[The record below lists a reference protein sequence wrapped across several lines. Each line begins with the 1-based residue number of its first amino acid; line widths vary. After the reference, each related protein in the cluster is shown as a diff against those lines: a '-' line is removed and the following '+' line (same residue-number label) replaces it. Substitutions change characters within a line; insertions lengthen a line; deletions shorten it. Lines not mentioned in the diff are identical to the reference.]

1 LLNVPAG
8 RPVRAA
14 CTSTRH
20 LEQPDEHVTIRIFQH
35 YWQLPLALLAVL
47 EGAIF
52 LAALHYVAPLTLSSP
67 MPPSQHPA
75 PWIPHS
81 LLFAGIMFVSMAAM
95 GLYNSRQRAR
105 LAGLLS
111 RVAASMLGGAMVIA
125 VILYLF
131 PVLRIERGA
140 LLLSTL
146 VSFGAVAVVRVLFD
160 LIVDEDVFKRR
171 VLVYGAGRRAAS
183 IARLRRRSDRR
194 GFVIV
199 GYVTAEGDELS
210 ALRDHEHLVR
220 PGQDLLTFCQARR
233 IDEIVVA
240 MDDRR
245 RRFPMDQLLECRLEG
260 VEVNEL
266 VTFLERETGKV
277 RLDILNPS
285 WMIFAEGFRQ
295 GRAQG
300 IFERLFDV
308 VASFVM
314 LTATAPVMLLTAA
327 AIKLSDG
334 WRAPI
339 LYRQVRVGQYGK
351 PFKLLK
357 FRSMREDAE
366 RDGQAQWAQKN
377 DSRITRVGSFIRT
390 TRIDELPQILNV
402 LRGEMSFVGPR
413 PERPEFVEQLNETIP
428 YYRERHSIKPG
439 ITGWAQ
445 LCYPYGSSEQDAIEK
460 LQYDLYYVKNHSLI
474 FYIAILV
481 QTVEVIV
488 WGKGA
493 R

>member
-1 LLNVPAG
+1 VA
-8 RPVRAA
+8 
-14 CTSTRH
+14 
-20 LEQPDEHVTIRIFQH
+20 IRIFQH
-35 YWQLPLALLAVL
+35 YWQLPLAVLAFI
-47 EGAIF
+47 E
-52 LAALHYVAPLTLSSP
+52 AAVFFLTLYYSP
-67 MPPSQHPA
+67 WLLHWGSAPPAIGESMPWLWQSV
-75 PWIPHS
+75 
-81 LLFAGIMFVSMAAM
+81 LFAGIMFVAMAAM

-105 LAGLLS
+105 LAGLLA
-111 RVAASMLGGAMVIA
+111 RVGASVLGGAMVIA
-125 VILYLF
+125 VVVYMF
-131 PVLRIERGA
+131 PALHIARGA
-140 LLLSTL
+140 LLFSTL
-146 VSFGAVAVVRVLFD
+146 IAFASVAVVRILFD
-160 LIVDEDVFKRR
+160 LMVDDDVFKRR
-171 VLVYGAGRRAAS
+171 VVVYGAGRRANS
-183 IARLRRRSDRR
+183 IAKLRRRSDRR

-199 GYVTAEGDELS
+199 GYVPADGDDLS
-210 ALRDHEHLVR
+210 VMPQGERAGSD
-220 PGQDLLTFCQARR
+220 DLLGYCRTHRV
-233 IDEIVVA
+233 DEIVVA

-277 RLDILNPS
+277 RLDLLNPS

-295 GRAQG
+295 GRAHG
-300 IFERLFDV
+300 ALERSFDII
-308 VASFVM
+308 ASLM
-314 LTATAPVMLLTAA
+314 LLAVSAPLMLLTAL
-327 AIKLSDG
+327 AIKLTEG
-334 WRAPI
+334 PRAAI
-339 LYRQVRVGQYGK
+339 FYRQIRVGQYGK
-351 PFKLLK
+351 AFELLK

-377 DSRITRVGSFIRT
+377 DSRVTRVGSFIRL

-413 PERPEFVEQLNETIP
+413 PERPEFVEQLNERIP

-445 LCYPYGSSEQDAIEK
+445 LCYPYGSSEQDATEK